1 MTSTPDRKPSLQ
13 DLANGL
19 EQLISDQQS
28 TNERLGRLAEDIEIS
43 NSRMDKWEERFLQL
57 SRNNLIIARTVIIA
71 AASVVILGSVL
82 DKADVL
88 ITGLARLLGKA

>member
-1 MTSTPDRKPSLQ
+1 MTASQPDRL
-13 DLANGL
+13 DRLEALL

-28 TNERLGRLAEDIEIS
+28 TNKRLGRLTEDIETS

-57 SRNNLIIARTVIIA
+57 SRDNLIIARTVIIA

-88 ITGLARLLGKA
+88 IAGLARLLGKA